1 MKEESIKYFLYK
13 VKEIKKEFI
22 NAKNDLIVDIAN
34 NTDFYEEA
42 SIKELNELEE
52 LFDNILKDGNE
63 DKLMLFAEKYLISKD
78 HQFGIVGNEF
88 VPLYRHFFMYK
99 V

>member
-52 LFDNILKDGNE
+52 IFDNILKDGYE
-63 DKLMLFAEKYLISKD
+63 DKLMLFAERYLISKD
-78 HQFGIVGNEF
+78 
-88 VPLYRHFFMYK
+88 
-99 V
+99 

>member
-1 MKEESIKYFLYK
+1 MKEDSINYFLYK

-34 NTDFYEEA
+34 STDFYEKA
-42 SIKELNELEE
+42 SIEELNELEGI
-52 LFDNILKDGNE
+52 FDNILKDGYE

-78 HQFGIVGNEF
+78 SLQA
-88 VPLYRHFFMYK
+88 
-99 V
+99 